1 MGKGGVLTSPNFG
14 KAYPNNLNYE
24 QTIQVEEGKAIKIH
38 FTHWDV
44 ETSPGGEHYVSITEG
59 DGSTLANI
67 RPNTPDFDL
76 GDIAEEFV
84 SKTDTLHVLFHTDE
98 NGQRPGWRLTWGEN
112 ISALFLLNLPEIF
125 YRSR

>member
-1 MGKGGVLTSPNFG
+1 MGEGGVLTSPNFG
-14 KAYPNNLNYE
+14 RGDYPNNLNYE

-44 ETSPGGEHYVSITEG
+44 ETSPGGEQDYVTITEG

-84 SKTDTLHVLFHTDE
+84 SKTDTLHVLFHTDS
-98 NGQRPGWRLTWGEN
+98 NPRSLPHIGWRLVWGEYK
-112 ISALFLLNLPEIF
+112 SALFLLK
-125 YRSR
+125 